1 MGSIR
6 HSERPRHGA
15 HHRQAHGKEDRSR
28 QGKQLLADGG
38 GLYLQVSGK
47 GGRSW
52 LFRYRWQG
60 KRPEIGLG
68 PYPAVTLAEA
78 RRRAELGRSALAD
91 LPPKDPLAVLKAE
104 GEPTTFGE
112 FSEQWLSSNLDDFRN
127 AKHRQQWRN
136 TLEAY
141 AKPLKDQSIDAIDT
155 SHVLEV
161 LQPIWT
167 TKRETARR
175 VRGRIERILDAAKAK
190 GLRTG
195 ENPARW
201 RGHLKA
207 ILPDQKKPV
216 QHHAAMPFEALP
228 GFMAELRG
236 RNALS
241 ARALEFLIL
250 TGTRSTEGRGA
261 LWSEID
267 LEARVWTI
275 PGERMKANK
284 AHRVPLSNAA
294 MAVLEP
300 LHELKSDDDIFVF
313 PKMGGE
319 GFVSEAAIRNL
330 MGRMGAGE
338 WTIHG
343 FGARSGT
350 GLESQ
355 RTLPATSPRW
365 RLPIRWVTKL
375 SGLTGAV
382 MPWKSGGRLCRRGR
396 ITVTKASPPM
406 SYASNDHER

>member
-1 MGSIR
+1 MAR
-6 HSERPRHGA
+6 TL
-15 HHRQAHGKEDRSR
+15 DRLTAKKIDAAK
-28 QGKQLLADGG
+28 GTQLLADGG

-52 LFRYRWQG
+52 VFRYRWQG

-91 LPPKDPLAVLKAE
+91 VPPWDPAEVLKAE
-104 GEPTTFGE
+104 EGEPITFGE
-112 FSEQWLSSNLDDFRN
+112 FAEQWLSSNLDDFGN
-127 AKHRQQWRN
+127 AKHRQQWRR

-141 AKPLKDQSIDAIDT
+141 AKPLNDKPIDAIET
-155 SHVLEV
+155 VHVREV
-161 LQPIWT
+161 LQPIWN

-175 VRGRIERILDAAKAK
+175 VRGRIERILDAAKAT

-195 ENPARW
+195 ENPVRW
-201 RGHLKA
+201 RGHLKT

-216 QHHAAMPFEALP
+216 QHHAAMPFKKLP
-228 GFMAELRG
+228 AFMAQLRG
-236 RNALS
+236 RDALS

-250 TGTRSTEGRGA
+250 TGTRSGEGRSA

-284 AHRVPLSNAA
+284 AHSVPLSDAA

-300 LHELKSDDDIFVF
+300 LHKLKSDGGVFVF
-313 PKMGGE
+313 PKMGGD
-319 GFVSEAAIRNL
+319 GFVSEAALRNL
-330 MGRMGAGE
+330 MGRMGFGE

-343 FGARSGT
+343 FRSTFRDWAG
-350 GLESQ
+350 E
-355 RTLPATSPRW
+355 ATNFPRDVAEMALAHGVSDETE
-365 RLPIRWVTKL
+365 R
-375 SGLTGAV
+375 AY
-382 MPWKSGGRLCRRGR
+382 RRGDALEKR
-396 ITVTKASPPM
+396 RELLQAWADYCRSKANGNVV
-406 SYASNDHER
+406 ALRGR

>member
-1 MGSIR
+1 MARTLDKLTTKKI
-6 HSERPRHGA
+6 EA
-15 HHRQAHGKEDRSR
+15 AK
-28 QGKQLLADGG
+28 GKQMMADGG

-52 LFRYRWQG
+52 VFRYRWQG

-91 LPPKDPLAVLKAE
+91 LPPRDPVDALKAEE

-112 FSEQWLSSNLDDFRN
+112 FAEQWLSSNLDDFRN

-141 AKPLKDQSIDAIDT
+141 AKPLKHKPIDAIET
-155 SHVLEV
+155 AHVLEV
-161 LQPIWT
+161 LQPIWN

-190 GLRTG
+190 GLRAG
-195 ENPARW
+195 ENPALW

-228 GFMAELRG
+228 GFMAQLRG
-236 RNALS
+236 RDALS

-250 TGTRSTEGRGA
+250 TGTRSTEGRGV

-267 LEARVWTI
+267 LQARVWTI
-275 PGERMKANK
+275 PGERMKAKK
-284 AHRVPLSNAA
+284 AHRVPLSDAA

-300 LHELKSDDDIFVF
+300 LHEVKGDDDLFVF

-319 GFVSEAAIRNL
+319 GFVSEAALRNL

-343 FGARSGT
+343 FRSTLRDWAGEATNFARDVAEMALAHKVGDET
-350 GLESQ
+350 E
-355 RTLPATSPRW
+355 RAY
-365 RLPIRWVTKL
+365 
-375 SGLTGAV
+375 
-382 MPWKSGGRLCRRGR
+382 RRGDALEKR
-396 ITVTKASPPM
+396 RALMQAWADFCSSKTSDNVVLLRGS
-406 SYASNDHER
+406 S

>member
-1 MGSIR
+1 MARTI
-6 HSERPRHGA
+6 
-15 HHRQAHGKEDRSR
+15 DRLTAKKIEAAK
-28 QGKQLLADGG
+28 GTQLLADGG

-78 RRRAELGRSALAD
+78 RRRAELGRSALAN
-91 LPPKDPLAVLKAE
+91 LPPRDPAEVLKAEE

-112 FSEQWLSSNLDDFRN
+112 FAEQWLSSNLDDFRN

-141 AKPLKDQSIDAIDT
+141 AKLLNDKPIDDIET
-155 SHVLEV
+155 SDVLET

-175 VRGRIERILDAAKAK
+175 VRGRIERILDAAKAT

-216 QHHAAMPFEALP
+216 QHHAAMPFETLP
-228 GFMAELRG
+228 AFIAKLRG
-236 RNALS
+236 RDALS

-284 AHRVPLSNAA
+284 AHRVPLSGAA

-300 LHELKSDDDIFVF
+300 LHELKSDDGMFVF
-313 PKMGGE
+313 PKMGGD

-330 MGRMGAGE
+330 MGRMGAGD

-343 FGARSGT
+343 FRS
-350 GLESQ
+350 
-355 RTLPATSPRW
+355 TLRDWAGEATSFPRDVAEMALAHKVGDEVE
-365 RLPIRWVTKL
+365 R
-375 SGLTGAV
+375 AY
-382 MPWKSGGRLCRRGR
+382 RRGDALEKR
-396 ITVTKASPPM
+396 RALMQAWADYCGSKAGGNVV
-406 SYASNDHER
+406 ALHGR

>member
-1 MGSIR
+1 MARTI
-6 HSERPRHGA
+6 
-15 HHRQAHGKEDRSR
+15 DRLTAK
-28 QGKQLLADGG
+28 QITAAKGKQLLADGG

-52 LFRYRWQG
+52 VFRYRWQG

-91 LPPKDPLAVLKAE
+91 LPPRDPAEVLKAEE

-112 FSEQWLSSNLDDFRN
+112 FAEQWLSSNLDDFRN

-141 AKPLKDQSIDAIDT
+141 AKPLNDKPIDAIET
-155 SHVLEV
+155 SDVLEALV
-161 LQPIWT
+161 PIWT

-228 GFMAELRG
+228 RVHGA
-236 RNALS
+236 A
-241 ARALEFLIL
+241 ARTRCLE
-250 TGTRSTEGRGA
+250 R
-261 LWSEID
+261 
-267 LEARVWTI
+267 
-275 PGERMKANK
+275 P
-284 AHRVPLSNAA
+284 
-294 MAVLEP
+294 
-300 LHELKSDDDIFVF
+300 
-313 PKMGGE
+313 
-319 GFVSEAAIRNL
+319 
-330 MGRMGAGE
+330 GAGVPDPD
-338 WTIHG
+338 WN
-343 FGARSGT
+343 
-350 GLESQ
+350 
-355 RTLPATSPRW
+355 
-365 RLPIRWVTKL
+365 
-375 SGLTGAV
+375 AV
-382 MPWKSGGRLCRRGR
+382 
-396 ITVTKASPPM
+396 
-406 SYASNDHER
+406 Y

>member
-1 MGSIR
+1 MARTLNKLTAKKI
-6 HSERPRHGA
+6 EA
-15 HHRQAHGKEDRSR
+15 AKE
-28 QGKQLLADGG
+28 KQLLADGG

-52 LFRYRWQG
+52 VFRYRWQG

-91 LPPKDPLAVLKAE
+91 LPPRDPLAVLKAE
-104 GEPTTFGE
+104 EGTPTTFGE
-112 FSEQWLSSNLDDFRN
+112 FAEEWLSSNLDDFRN

-141 AKPLKDQSIDAIDT
+141 ARPLNDKPIDAIET
-155 SHVLEV
+155 AHVLQA
-161 LQPIWT
+161 LQPIWNS
-167 TKRETARR
+167 KRETARR

-216 QHHAAMPFEALP
+216 EHHAAMPFEMLP
-228 GFMAELRG
+228 GFMAQLRE
-236 RNALS
+236 RDALS

-250 TGTRSTEGRGA
+250 TGTRSGEGRGA
-261 LWSEID
+261 RWPEID

-275 PGERMKANK
+275 PAERMKAKK
-284 AHRVPLSNAA
+284 AHRVPLSDAA

-300 LHELKSDDDIFVF
+300 LHEIKSGDGVFVF

-343 FGARSGT
+343 FRS
-350 GLESQ
+350 
-355 RTLPATSPRW
+355 TLRDWAGEATSFPRDVAEMALAHKVGDETE
-365 RLPIRWVTKL
+365 R
-375 SGLTGAV
+375 AY
-382 MPWKSGGRLCRRGR
+382 RRGDALEKR
-396 ITVTKASPPM
+396 RALMQAWADFCSRAKSKNVVLL
-406 SYASNDHER
+406 HG

>member
-1 MGSIR
+1 MARTIDKLTAKKI
-6 HSERPRHGA
+6 EA
-15 HHRQAHGKEDRSR
+15 AK
-28 QGKQLLADGG
+28 GKQLLADGG

-343 FGARSGT
+343 FRSTLRDWAGESTNFARDVAEMALAHKVGDET
-350 GLESQ
+350 E
-355 RTLPATSPRW
+355 RAY
-365 RLPIRWVTKL
+365 
-375 SGLTGAV
+375 
-382 MPWKSGGRLCRRGR
+382 RRGDALEKR
-396 ITVTKASPPM
+396 RALMQAWADYCDQSVPTNVVRLQRP
-406 SYASNDHER
+406 